1 MAQNRA
7 RFEEA
12 LERGHSYGWDQRWE
26 EAIRE
31 FEKALKEFSN
41 EPAPYAGLGMA
52 FYELKRYE
60 PALENYKKAARLSQ
74 GDIMYLQ
81 RVAQLQEQLKR
92 HKDAAQTYLA
102 IGEVQLRR
110 RLLEEAV
117 ENWNRAVFLDADA
130 LRGHQRLA
138 QVFQRQGVVPAAVRE
153 YLAIARILQSQGE
166 ADKAMQACQAAM
178 QLDSRDADVLT
189 ALELLRQGESLA
201 AHFSRETP
209 STPPSTGRNMT
220 SFLEEAVP
228 SGPNDGSSPA
238 QEAQR
243 IAMERLAEVFFGD
256 DDEDESLTATMKDA
270 LIVQALDFQTRGMA
284 NEAISA
290 YEKAIESGA
299 RDMAV
304 HYNLGLLYQD
314 KLRFSD
320 AIAQFEIA
328 VQDTDYR
335 LGSHFALGECYR
347 ARGHIEKALEHFVTV
362 LRIVDLRTV
371 KRDQADRL
379 IELYENLTHSFRTKG
394 EPERAT
400 AFANTLVEFLSHKG
414 WEDKVK
420 EARRRLDT
428 ISSDRTM
435 ILGDIITA
443 GSEHVLESL
452 YLSQEYAKRGMYN
465 AAAEEAYR
473 AIQLSPSYLPAHLQ
487 LGDLLVHQKRNEAAA
502 LKYTA
507 IGDTFRARGDLNG
520 AIHAYERVIEIAPL
534 DLVSRARLIDL
545 LKSMGDFDRA
555 LDNYLS
561 MGNMYYQLA
570 QVDKARATFQE
581 ALNLAQRGT
590 PEKNWKLRMLNQ
602 VADIDMQRLD
612 WQRSLLS
619 YKELRRLAPDDE
631 RIAITLI
638 DLYYKVNQP
647 KSALKELNDYM
658 IQLIKGG
665 KSAKVVGILED
676 MVKQRPNDPNLN
688 DMLAKL
694 YVQQKRPQKAIDLLD
709 RLGESQLEAG
719 SIEQAVATIEKI
731 LTLNPQNSASY
742 RQLITQLRQSLA

>member
-12 LERGHSYGWDQRWE
+12 LEKGHSYGWDQRWE

-31 FEKALKEFSN
+31 FEKALQEFSN

-52 FYELKRYE
+52 FYEIKRHDQ
-60 PALENYKKAARLSQ
+60 ALENYKKAARLSQ

-92 HKDAAQTYLA
+92 NAEAAQTYLA

-110 RLLEEAV
+110 RLLDEAV
-117 ENWNRAVFLDADA
+117 GNWNRAVYLDPNA

-138 QVFQRQGVVPAAVRE
+138 QVYQRQGVIAAAVRE
-153 YLAIARILQSQGE
+153 YLAIARILQAQGDPE
-166 ADKAMQACQAAM
+166 KALQSCQAAL
-178 QLDSRDADVLT
+178 QLDSRNADVLT
-189 ALELLRQGESLA
+189 AIELLRQGDSLA
-201 AHFSRETP
+201 SHFSEDLNAAAASPARPT
-209 STPPSTGRNMT
+209 T
-220 SFLEEAVP
+220 SFLEEPPP
-228 SGPNDGSSPA
+228 SNDGSSPA

-256 DDEDESLTATMKDA
+256 NEEDEDLTATMKDA
-270 LIVQALDFQTRGMA
+270 LIVQALDYQTRGMA

-290 YEKAIESGA
+290 YEKAIEAGA

-304 HYNLGLLYQD
+304 RYNLGLLYQD

-328 VQDTDYR
+328 VHDPDYR

-362 LRIVDLRTV
+362 LRIVDLKTV

-379 IELYENLTHSFRTKG
+379 IELYENLTQSFRTKG

-473 AIQLSPSYLPAHLQ
+473 AIQLSPNYLPAHLQ

-502 LKYTA
+502 LKFNT
-507 IGDTFRARGDLNG
+507 IGDAFRARGDMGG
-520 AIHAYERVIEIAPL
+520 AIHAYERVIDIAPL
-534 DLVSRARLIDL
+534 DLSSRARLIDL
-545 LKSMGDFDRA
+545 LKHIGSFDRA
-555 LDNYLS
+555 LDNYLA

-570 QVDKARATFQE
+570 QVDKARTTFQE
-581 ALNLAQRGT
+581 ALNLAQRGS
-590 PEKNWKLRMLNQ
+590 PEKNWKVRLLNQ

-612 WQRSLLS
+612 WQRALIS
-619 YKELRRLAPDDE
+619 YKELRRLSPDDE

-638 DLYYKVNQP
+638 DLYYKINQP
-647 KSALKELNDYM
+647 KSALRELNDYM

-665 KSAKVVGILED
+665 KSTKVVGILED
-676 MVKQRPNDPNLN
+676 MVKQRPNDPNLT
-688 DMLAKL
+688 DMLARL

-709 RLGESQLEAG
+709 RLGEAQLEAG
-719 SIEQAVATIEKI
+719 TNDQAIATIEKI
-731 LTLNPQNSASY
+731 LALNPPNAASY
-742 RQLITQLRQSLA
+742 RQLIAQLRQNA

>member
-1 MAQNRA
+1 VAQNRA

-12 LERGHSYGWDQRWE
+12 LERGHSYGWDQRWDD
-26 EAIRE
+26 AIRE
-31 FEKALKEFSN
+31 FEKALQEFSN

-92 HKDAAQTYLA
+92 HKEAGQTYLA

-110 RLLEEAV
+110 RLLNEAV
-117 ENWNRAVFLDADA
+117 ENWNRAVFLDPDA
-130 LRGHQRLA
+130 LRGHQRLT
-138 QVFQRQGVVPAAVRE
+138 QVYQRQGVVPAAVRE
-153 YLAIARILQSQGE
+153 YLAIARILQAQGE
-166 ADKAMQACQAAM
+166 TDKAMQSCQAAL
-178 QLDSRDADVLT
+178 QLDARNADVLT
-189 ALELLRQGESLA
+189 AIELLRQGESLA
-201 AHFSRETP
+201 NHFAQET
-209 STPPSTGRNMT
+209 SATPLAPVRDSLGLLDE
-220 SFLEEAVP
+220 SPAVH
-228 SGPNDGSSPA
+228 DGSSPA

-256 DDEDESLTATMKDA
+256 DDEDEDITATMKDA
-270 LIVQALDFQTRGMA
+270 LIVQALDFQTRGMV

-290 YEKAIESGA
+290 YEKAIEAGA

-304 HYNLGLLYQD
+304 RYNLGLLYQD

-320 AIAQFEIA
+320 AIAQFETA
-328 VQDTDYR
+328 VQDPDYR

-347 ARGHIEKALEHFVTV
+347 ARGHIEKALEHFVAV
-362 LRIVDLRTV
+362 LRIVDLKTV

-379 IELYENLTHSFRTKG
+379 IELYENLTQSFRTKG

-452 YLSQEYAKRGMYN
+452 YLSQEYAKRGMYS

-487 LGDLLVHQKRNEAAA
+487 LGDLLVLQKRHEAAA
-502 LKYTA
+502 LKFNT
-507 IGDTFRARGDLNG
+507 IGDAFRARTDMGG
-520 AIHAYERVIEIAPL
+520 AILAYERVIEVAPL
-534 DLVSRARLIDL
+534 DLTSRARLIDL
-545 LKSMGDFDRA
+545 LKSMGAFDNA
-555 LDNYLS
+555 LENYLA

-570 QVDKARATFQE
+570 QVDKARSTFQD
-581 ALNLAQRGT
+581 ALNLAQRGS
-590 PEKNWKLRMLNQ
+590 PEKNWKIRLLNQ
-602 VADIDMQRLD
+602 IADIDMQRLD
-612 WQRSLLS
+612 WQRALVS
-619 YKELRRLAPDDE
+619 YKELRRLSSEDE

-647 KSALKELNDYM
+647 KNALKELNEYM

-665 KSAKVVGILED
+665 KSTKVVGILED
-676 MVKQRPNDPNLN
+676 MVKQRPNDPNLTN
-688 DMLAKL
+688 MLARL

-709 RLGESQLEAG
+709 RLGEAQLEAG
-719 SIEQAVATIEKI
+719 STEQAVVTIEKI
-731 LTLNPQNSASY
+731 LTLNPPNATSY
-742 RQLITQLRQSLA
+742 RQLVTQLRQNLS

>member
-12 LERGHSYGWDQRWE
+12 LERGHSFGWDQRWND
-26 EAIRE
+26 AIRE
-31 FEKALKEFSN
+31 FEKALQEFSN

-52 FYELKRYE
+52 YFELKRYE

-92 HKDAAQTYLA
+92 GREAAQTYLA

-110 RLLEEAV
+110 RLLDEAV
-117 ENWNRAVFLDADA
+117 ENWNRAVILDPNA

-138 QVFQRQGVVPAAVRE
+138 QVYQRQGVIPAAVRE
-153 YLAIARILQSQGE
+153 YLAIARILQAQGDPE
-166 ADKAMQACQAAM
+166 KAMQACQAAL
-178 QLDSRDADVLT
+178 QLDSRNADVLT
-189 ALELLRQGESLA
+189 AIELLRQGEALSS
-201 AHFSRETP
+201 HFEPDTNPVPLTNRAV
-209 STPPSTGRNMT
+209 TG
-220 SFLEEAVP
+220 LLGDDIVP
-228 SGPNDGSSPA
+228 VNDGSSPA

-256 DDEDESLTATMKDA
+256 DEENEDLTATMKDA
-270 LIVQALDFQTRGMA
+270 LIVQALDFQTRGMV

-290 YEKAIESGA
+290 YEKAIEAGA

-320 AIAQFEIA
+320 AIGQFEIA
-328 VQDTDYR
+328 VQDSDYR

-347 ARGHIEKALEHFVTV
+347 ARGHIEKALEHFVAV
-362 LRIVDLRTV
+362 LRIVDLKTV

-379 IELYENLTHSFRTKG
+379 IELYENLTQSFRTKG

-452 YLSQEYAKRGMYN
+452 YLSQEYAKRGMYS

-473 AIQLSPSYLPAHLQ
+473 AIQLSPNYLPAHLQ
-487 LGDLLVHQKRNEAAA
+487 LGDLLVLQKRNEAAA
-502 LKYTA
+502 LKYNA
-507 IGDTFRARGDLNG
+507 IGDTFRARGDMGG
-520 AIHAYERVIEIAPL
+520 AIHSYERVIEIAPL
-534 DLVSRARLIDL
+534 DLTSRARLIDL
-545 LKSMGDFDRA
+545 LKQIGQFDRA
-555 LDNYLS
+555 LENYAS

-570 QVDKARATFQE
+570 QVDKARATFQD
-581 ALNLAQRGT
+581 ALNLAQRGS
-590 PEKNWKLRMLNQ
+590 PEKNWKVRLLNQ
-602 VADIDMQRLD
+602 IADIDMQRLD
-612 WQRSLLS
+612 WQRALVS
-619 YKELRRLAPDDE
+619 YRELRRLAPDDE
-631 RIAITLI
+631 RIVITLI

-676 MVKQRPNDPNLN
+676 MVKQRPNDPNLT
-688 DMLAKL
+688 DMLARL
-694 YVQQKRPQKAIDLLD
+694 YLQQKRPQKAIDLLD
-709 RLGESQLEAG
+709 RLGEAQLEAG
-719 SIEQAVATIEKI
+719 NTELAVVTIEKI
-731 LTLNPQNSASY
+731 LALNPPNAASY
-742 RQLITQLRQSLA
+742 RQLVAQLRQNLS

>member
-1 MAQNRA
+1 VAQNRA

-12 LERGHSYGWDQRWE
+12 LEKGHSYGWDQRWE
-26 EAIRE
+26 DAIRE
-31 FEKALKEFSN
+31 FEKALQEFSN

-52 FYELKRYE
+52 YYEIKRYE
-60 PALENYKKAARLSQ
+60 FALENYKKAARLSQ

-92 HKDAAQTYLA
+92 NAEAAQTYLA

-110 RLLEEAV
+110 RLLDEAV
-117 ENWNRAVFLDADA
+117 GNWNRAVYLDPNA

-138 QVFQRQGVVPAAVRE
+138 QVYQRQGVIPAAVRE
-153 YLAIARILQSQGE
+153 YLAIARILQGQGDPE
-166 ADKAMQACQAAM
+166 KALQSCQAAL
-178 QLDSRDADVLT
+178 QLDSRNADVLT
-189 ALELLRQGESLA
+189 AIELLRQGESLA
-201 AHFSRETP
+201 SHFSEDMAAAAAMPARP
-209 STPPSTGRNMT
+209 MTG
-220 SFLEEAVP
+220 FLEEAPP
-228 SGPNDGSSPA
+228 SNDGSSPA

-256 DDEDESLTATMKDA
+256 NEEDEDITATMKDA
-270 LIVQALDFQTRGMA
+270 LIVQALDYQTRGMV

-290 YEKAIESGA
+290 YEKAIDAGA

-320 AIAQFEIA
+320 AIGQFEIA
-328 VQDTDYR
+328 VQDPDYR

-362 LRIVDLRTV
+362 LRIVDLKTV

-379 IELYENLTHSFRTKG
+379 IELYENLTQSFRTKG

-452 YLSQEYAKRGMYN
+452 YLSQEYAKRGMYS

-487 LGDLLVHQKRNEAAA
+487 LGDLLVLQKRNEAAA
-502 LKYTA
+502 LKFNA
-507 IGDTFRARGDLNG
+507 IGDTFRARGDMG
-520 AIHAYERVIEIAPL
+520 GSIHAYERVIEIAPL
-534 DLVSRARLIDL
+534 DLTSRARLIDL
-545 LKSMGDFDRA
+545 LKTIGAYDRA
-555 LDNYLS
+555 LENYLS

-570 QVDKARATFQE
+570 QVDKARTTFQE

-590 PEKNWKLRMLNQ
+590 PEKNWKVRLLNQ

-612 WQRSLLS
+612 WQRALIS
-619 YKELRRLAPDDE
+619 YKELRRLSPDDE

-638 DLYYKVNQP
+638 DLYYKINQP
-647 KSALKELNDYM
+647 KSALRELNDYM

-665 KSAKVVGILED
+665 KSTKVVGILED
-676 MVKQRPNDPNLN
+676 MVKQRPNDPNLT
-688 DMLAKL
+688 DMLARL

-709 RLGESQLEAG
+709 RLGEAQLEAG
-719 SIEQAVATIEKI
+719 TNDQAVATIEKI
-731 LTLNPQNSASY
+731 LSLNPPNAASY
-742 RQLITQLRQSLA
+742 RQLIAQLRQGSS

>member
-1 MAQNRA
+1 MAQNRT

-12 LERGHSYGWDQRWE
+12 LERGHSFGWDQRWDD
-26 EAIRE
+26 AIRE
-31 FEKALKEFSN
+31 FEKALQEFSN

-92 HKDAAQTYLA
+92 HKEAGQTYLA

-110 RLLEEAV
+110 RLLNEAV
-117 ENWNRAVFLDADA
+117 ENWSRAVFLDPDA
-130 LRGHQRLA
+130 LRGHQRLT
-138 QVFQRQGVVPAAVRE
+138 QVYQRQGVIPAAVRE
-153 YLAIARILQSQGE
+153 YLAIARILQAQGE
-166 ADKAMQACQAAM
+166 TDKAMQSCQAAL
-178 QLDSRDADVLT
+178 QLDSRNADVLT
-189 ALELLRQGESLA
+189 AIELLRQGESLA
-201 AHFSRETP
+201 NHFAQET
-209 STPPSTGRNMT
+209 SATPLTPIRDGLGLLDETLLSH
-220 SFLEEAVP
+220 
-228 SGPNDGSSPA
+228 DGSSPA

-256 DDEDESLTATMKDA
+256 DEDEDVSATLKDA
-270 LIVQALDFQTRGMA
+270 LIVQALDFQTRGMV

-304 HYNLGLLYQD
+304 RYNLGLLYQD

-320 AIAQFEIA
+320 AIAQFETA
-328 VQDTDYR
+328 VQDPDYR

-347 ARGHIEKALEHFVTV
+347 ARGHIEKALEHFVSV
-362 LRIVDLRTV
+362 LRIVDLKTV

-379 IELYENLTHSFRTKG
+379 IELYENLTQSFRTKG

-452 YLSQEYAKRGMYN
+452 YLSQEYAKRGMYS

-487 LGDLLVHQKRNEAAA
+487 LGDLLVLQKRHEAAA
-502 LKYTA
+502 LKFNT
-507 IGDTFRARGDLNG
+507 IGDAFRARTDMSG
-520 AIHAYERVIEIAPL
+520 AIHAYERVIEVAPL
-534 DLVSRARLIDL
+534 DLTSRARLIDL
-545 LKSMGDFDRA
+545 LKTMGAFDRA
-555 LDNYLS
+555 LENYLS

-570 QVDKARATFQE
+570 QVDKARATFQD
-581 ALNLAQRGT
+581 ALNLAQRGS
-590 PEKNWKLRMLNQ
+590 PEQNWKIRLLNQ
-602 VADIDMQRLD
+602 IADIDMQRLD
-612 WQRSLLS
+612 WQRGLVS
-619 YKELRRLAPDDE
+619 YKELRRLSPDDE

-647 KSALKELNDYM
+647 KNALKELNDYM

-676 MVKQRPNDPNLN
+676 MVKQRSNDPNLTN
-688 DMLAKL
+688 MLARL
-694 YVQQKRPQKAIDLLD
+694 YIQQKRPQKAIDLLD
-709 RLGESQLEAG
+709 RLGEAQLEAG
-719 SIEQAVATIEKI
+719 NTEQAVVTIEKI
-731 LTLNPQNSASY
+731 LTLNPPNATSY
-742 RQLITQLRQSLA
+742 RQLVTQLRQNLS

>member
-12 LERGHSYGWDQRWE
+12 LERGHSYGWDQRWDD
-26 EAIRE
+26 AIRE
-31 FEKALKEFSN
+31 FEKALQEFSN

-92 HKDAAQTYLA
+92 HKEAGQTYLA

-110 RLLEEAV
+110 RLLNEAV
-117 ENWNRAVFLDADA
+117 ENWNRAVFLDPDA
-130 LRGHQRLA
+130 LRGHQRLT
-138 QVFQRQGVVPAAVRE
+138 QVYQRQGVVPAAVRE
-153 YLAIARILQSQGE
+153 YLAIARILQAQGE
-166 ADKAMQACQAAM
+166 TDKAMQSCQAAL
-178 QLDSRDADVLT
+178 QLDSRNADVLT
-189 ALELLRQGESLA
+189 AIELLRQGESLA
-201 AHFSRETP
+201 NHFAQET
-209 STPPSTGRNMT
+209 SATPLAPVRDSLGLLDE
-220 SFLEEAVP
+220 SPAVH
-228 SGPNDGSSPA
+228 DGSSPA

-256 DDEDESLTATMKDA
+256 DDEDEDITATMKDA
-270 LIVQALDFQTRGMA
+270 LIVQALDFQTRGMV

-290 YEKAIESGA
+290 YEKAIEAGA

-304 HYNLGLLYQD
+304 RYNLGLLYQD

-320 AIAQFEIA
+320 AIAQFETA
-328 VQDTDYR
+328 VQDPDYR

-347 ARGHIEKALEHFVTV
+347 ARGHIEKALEHFVAV
-362 LRIVDLRTV
+362 LRIVDLKTV

-379 IELYENLTHSFRTKG
+379 IELYENLTQSFRTKG

-452 YLSQEYAKRGMYN
+452 YLSQEYAKRGMYS

-487 LGDLLVHQKRNEAAA
+487 LGDLLVLQKRHEAAA
-502 LKYTA
+502 LKFNT
-507 IGDTFRARGDLNG
+507 IGDAFRARTDMGG
-520 AIHAYERVIEIAPL
+520 AILAYERVIEVAPL
-534 DLVSRARLIDL
+534 DLTSRARLIDL
-545 LKSMGDFDRA
+545 LKSMGAFDNA
-555 LDNYLS
+555 LENYLA

-570 QVDKARATFQE
+570 QVDKARATFQD
-581 ALNLAQRGT
+581 ALNLAQRGS
-590 PEKNWKLRMLNQ
+590 PEKNWKIRLLNQ
-602 VADIDMQRLD
+602 IADIDMQRLD
-612 WQRSLLS
+612 WQRALVS
-619 YKELRRLAPDDE
+619 YKELRRLSPEDE

-676 MVKQRPNDPNLN
+676 MVKQRPNDPNLTN
-688 DMLAKL
+688 MLARL

-709 RLGESQLEAG
+709 RLGEAQLEAG
-719 SIEQAVATIEKI
+719 STEQAVVTIEKI
-731 LTLNPQNSASY
+731 LTLNPPNATSY
-742 RQLITQLRQSLA
+742 RQLVTQLRQNLS

>member
-26 EAIRE
+26 DAIRE
-31 FEKALKEFSN
+31 FEKALQEFSN

-52 FYELKRYE
+52 FFELKRYE
-60 PALENYKKAARLSQ
+60 PALDNYKKAARLSQ

-81 RVAQLQEQLKR
+81 RVAQLQEQLQRNKE
-92 HKDAAQTYLA
+92 ASQTYLA

-110 RLLEEAV
+110 RLLNEAV
-117 ENWNRAVFLDADA
+117 ENWNRAVFIDPDA

-138 QVFQRQGVVPAAVRE
+138 QVYQKQGMIPAAVRE
-153 YLAIARILQSQGE
+153 YLAIARILQAQGD
-166 ADKAMQACQAAM
+166 ADKAMQACRAAL
-178 QLDSRDADVLT
+178 QLDSRNADVLT
-189 ALELLRQGESLA
+189 AIELLQQGDSLA
-201 AHFSRETP
+201 THFSEDAGAITLTP
-209 STPPSTGRNMT
+209 SRMTTGLLDDT
-220 SFLEEAVP
+220 VLAQ
-228 SGPNDGSSPA
+228 DGSSPA

-256 DDEDESLTATMKDA
+256 DEDEDVTTTMKDA
-270 LIVQALDFQTRGMA
+270 LIVQALDFQTRGMT

-290 YEKAIESGA
+290 YEKAIEAGA

-304 HYNLGLLYQD
+304 RYNLGLLYQD

-320 AIAQFEIA
+320 AIAQFEVA
-328 VQDTDYR
+328 VQDPDYR

-347 ARGHIEKALEHFVTV
+347 ARGHIERALEHFVTV
-362 LRIVDLRTV
+362 LRIVDLKTV

-379 IELYENLTHSFRTKG
+379 IELYENLTQSFRTKG

-428 ISSDRTM
+428 ISADQTM
-435 ILGDIITA
+435 ILGDVITA

-452 YLSQEYAKRGMYN
+452 YLSQEYAKREMYN

-473 AIQLSPSYLPAHLQ
+473 AIQLSPNYLPAHLQ
-487 LGDLLVHQKRNEAAA
+487 LGDLLVLQKRHEAAA
-502 LKYTA
+502 LKFNT
-507 IGDTFRARGDLNG
+507 IGDAFRARGDVNG
-520 AIHAYERVIEIAPL
+520 SVLAYERVIEVAPL
-534 DLVSRARLIDL
+534 DLTSRARLIDL
-545 LKSMGDFDRA
+545 LKSMGNFDRA
-555 LDNYLS
+555 LENYLS

-581 ALNLAQRGT
+581 ALNIAQRGS
-590 PEKNWKLRMLNQ
+590 PEKNWRIRLLNQ
-602 VADIDMQRLD
+602 IADIDMQRLD
-612 WQRSLLS
+612 WQRALAS
-619 YKELRRLAPDDE
+619 YRELRRLSPDDE
-631 RIAITLI
+631 RTAITLI

-647 KSALKELNDYM
+647 KSALKELSDYM

-676 MVKQRPNDPNLN
+676 MVKQRAHDPNLTN
-688 DMLAKL
+688 MLARL
-694 YVQQKRPQKAIDLLD
+694 YIQQKRPQKAIDLLD
-709 RLGESQLEAG
+709 KLGEAQLEAG
-719 SIEQAVATIEKI
+719 NTEQAIATIEII
-731 LTLNPQNSASY
+731 LSLNPPNSASY
-742 RQLITQLRQSLA
+742 RQLVSQLRQNV

>member
-12 LERGHSYGWDQRWE
+12 VERGHSFGWDQRWND
-26 EAIRE
+26 AIRE
-31 FEKALKEFSN
+31 FEKALQEFSN
-41 EPAPYAGLGMA
+41 EPGPYAGLGMA
-52 FYELKRYE
+52 YFELKRYE

-92 HKDAAQTYLA
+92 NREAAQTYLA

-110 RLLEEAV
+110 RLLDEAV
-117 ENWNRAVFLDADA
+117 ENWNRAVFLDTNA

-138 QVFQRQGVVPAAVRE
+138 QVYQRQGVVPAAVRE
-153 YLAIARILQSQGE
+153 YLAIARILQAQGD
-166 ADKAMQACQAAM
+166 ADKAMQSCQAAL
-178 QLDSRDADVLT
+178 QLDSRNADVLT
-189 ALELLRQGESLA
+189 AIELLRQGESLA
-201 AHFSRETP
+201 THFEQDVTPVPLTSRAP
-209 STPPSTGRNMT
+209 TGLLMDDMA
-220 SFLEEAVP
+220 LM
-228 SGPNDGSSPA
+228 NDGSSPA

-256 DDEDESLTATMKDA
+256 DEEDEDLTATMKDA
-270 LIVQALDFQTRGMA
+270 LIVQALDFQTRGMV

-290 YEKAIESGA
+290 YEKAIEAGA

-320 AIAQFEIA
+320 AIAQFETA
-328 VQDTDYR
+328 VQDPDYR

-362 LRIVDLRTV
+362 LRIVDLKTV

-379 IELYENLTHSFRTKG
+379 IELYENLTQSFRTKG

-452 YLSQEYAKRGMYN
+452 YLSQEYAKRGMYS

-487 LGDLLVHQKRNEAAA
+487 LGDLLILQKRNEAAA
-502 LKYTA
+502 LKYNA
-507 IGDTFRARGDLNG
+507 IGDTFRARGDMGG
-520 AIHAYERVIEIAPL
+520 AIHSYERVIEIAPL
-534 DLVSRARLIDL
+534 DLTSRARLIDL
-545 LKSMGDFDRA
+545 LKQIGQFDRA
-555 LDNYLS
+555 LDNYVS

-570 QVDKARATFQE
+570 QVDKARATFQD
-581 ALNLAQRGT
+581 ALNLAQRGA
-590 PEKNWKLRMLNQ
+590 PEKNWKVRLLSQ
-602 VADIDMQRLD
+602 IADIDMQRLD
-612 WQRSLLS
+612 WQRALS
-619 YKELRRLAPDDE
+619 SYRELRRLSPDDE

-676 MVKQRPNDPNLN
+676 MVKQRPYDPSLT
-688 DMLAKL
+688 DMLARL
-694 YVQQKRPQKAIDLLD
+694 YLQQKRPQKAIDLLD
-709 RLGESQLEAG
+709 RLGEAQLEAG
-719 SIEQAVATIEKI
+719 NMELAVVTIEKI
-731 LTLNPQNSASY
+731 LALNPQNAASY
-742 RQLITQLRQSLA
+742 RQLVAQLRQNLS